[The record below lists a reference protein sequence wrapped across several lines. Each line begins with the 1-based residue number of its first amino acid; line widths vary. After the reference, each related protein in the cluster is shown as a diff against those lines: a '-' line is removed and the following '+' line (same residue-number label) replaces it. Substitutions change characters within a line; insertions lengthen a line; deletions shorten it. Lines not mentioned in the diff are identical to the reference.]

1 MNVCL
6 LKDRYHRM
14 NWQSIWGAFTSRV
27 SQPFKENLDMKT
39 VSSGPDVEAG
49 TLKRPSTWQD
59 FEQPRYSRRET
70 ILTMIGVLLV
80 MLLAS
85 LDQTIVSTAM
95 PRVIADLQ
103 GFDRYTWVSTAYLLT
118 STVMV
123 PIYGKLSDL
132 FGRKPIFLFGIVVF
146 VIGSALSG
154 ASQSMNEL
162 IAFRAFQ
169 GLGAGAFMPIAIAS
183 VGDLFTPRERGKW
196 QGVTGAV
203 WGFSAIVGPTLGG
216 WITENTSWRWV
227 FYVNLP
233 VGIIAMLVL
242 IFLMPALR
250 GAEKKVSI
258 DYTGAAMLIAGTV
271 ALLLGFT
278 WAGTQYD
285 WLSPQIIGL
294 FAGAVI
300 VLTAF
305 VIYEALLERRGGQ
318 PIIEPSLF
326 KNSIFSVS
334 TIVTIIFGMSLFGSI
349 FFIPLFVQGVIGTSA
364 TNSGLILT
372 PLMLTSIVGSVV
384 SGQLVSRLGKYKWL
398 AILGM
403 IISVAGG
410 VLLVRLGVHST
421 NNDVLL
427 AMLVMG
433 LGMGFGMSLYT
444 LVVQN
449 ALPRK
454 IGQATSALIFF
465 RSIGGTIGL
474 AAMGSAM
481 TSAYLPTFTNALPAA
496 AKQLPAK
503 ALAVFNNPQ
512 VLLSADTKAQLQS
525 AFAAYG
531 PQGRAIFNSIL
542 EAVKMGLAQ
551 GIHNVFV
558 LSLGIMIAGLV
569 AVLFLKE
576 IPLRGGGSRKTD
588 VAEPVEDVAPGMAEN
603 VPAML

>member
-1 MNVCL
+1 
-6 LKDRYHRM
+6 
-14 NWQSIWGAFTSRV
+14 
-27 SQPFKENLDMKT
+27 MKT
-39 VSSGPDVEAG
+39 ISEQSDVAVLTSDQPGKVVE
-49 TLKRPSTWQD
+49 D
-59 FEQPRYSRRET
+59 YEQPRFTRRET
-70 ILTMIGVLLV
+70 LLTMFGVLMV

-95 PRVIADLQ
+95 PRVIADLH

-118 STVMV
+118 STVTV

-132 FGRKPIFLFGIVVF
+132 FGRKPIFLFGVVIF
-146 VIGSALSG
+146 LIGSALSG

-169 GLGAGAFMPIAIAS
+169 GLGAGALMPIAIAII
-183 VGDLFTPRERGKW
+183 GDLFTPRERGKW
-196 QGVTGAV
+196 QGLTGGV
-203 WGFSAIVGPTLGG
+203 WGLSAIIGPTLGG
-216 WITENTSWRWV
+216 WITQNTSWRWV

-233 VGIIAMLVL
+233 VGLAAMLVL

-250 GAEKKVSI
+250 STGKQVSI
-258 DYTGAAMLIAGTV
+258 DYIGAALLILGTV
-271 ALLLGFT
+271 PLLLGFS
-278 WAGTQYD
+278 WAGSQYD
-285 WLSPQIIGL
+285 WLSPQILGL
-294 FAGAVI
+294 FAVSLVAS
-300 VLTAF
+300 TAF
-305 VIYEALLERRGGQ
+305 VIYEARLERLGGQ

-326 KNSIFSVS
+326 KNSIFTVS
-334 TIVTIIFGMSLFGSI
+334 TIITIIFGMGLFGSI

-384 SGQLVSRLGKYKWL
+384 SGQLVSRLGKYKWI

-410 VLLVRLGVHST
+410 VLLVRLGVNST

-454 IGQATSALIFF
+454 IGQATSALVFF

-481 TSAYLPTFTNALPAA
+481 TSAYLPAFQNALPNSIKLLAKTAA
-496 AKQLPAK
+496 Q
-503 ALAVFNNPQ
+503 
-512 VLLSADTKAQLQS
+512 
-525 AFAAYG
+525 G
-531 PQGRAIFNSIL
+531 PQAVQIFNQVI
-542 EAVKMGLAQ
+542 EAVKIGLAQ
-551 GIHNVFV
+551 GVHDVFV
-558 LSLGIMIAGLV
+558 LSMAIMIVGTI
-569 AVLFLKE
+569 AVFFLKE
-576 IPLRGGGSRKTD
+576 IPLRGGPTRQQSAVEALDEAAPETEGSLAT
-588 VAEPVEDVAPGMAEN
+588 MI
-603 VPAML
+603 

>member
-1 MNVCL
+1 MKNV
-6 LKDRYHRM
+6 
-14 NWQSIWGAFTSRV
+14 SIESGVADGAPERRNS
-27 SQPFKENLDMKT
+27 
-39 VSSGPDVEAG
+39 A
-49 TLKRPSTWQD
+49 TLD

-70 ILTMIGVLLV
+70 ILTMTGVLLV

-146 VIGSALSG
+146 LIGSALSG

-162 IAFRAFQ
+162 IAFRALQ
-169 GLGAGAFMPIAIAS
+169 GIGAGALMPIAIAV

-233 VGIIAMLVL
+233 IGIIAMLVL

-250 GAEKKVSI
+250 GVEKKVSI

-294 FAGAVI
+294 FAGAI
-300 VLTAF
+300 MALTAF

-334 TIVTIIFGMSLFGSI
+334 TIVTVIFGMGLFGSI
-349 FFIPLFVQGVIGTSA
+349 FFIPLFVQGVVGTSA

-372 PLMLTSIVGSVV
+372 PLMLTSIAGSVI
-384 SGQLVSRLGKYKWL
+384 SGQLVSRLGKYKWI

-403 IISVAGG
+403 IISIAGG
-410 VLLVRLGVHST
+410 LLLVRLDVNSG

-433 LGMGFGMSLYT
+433 LGMGFSMSLYT
-444 LVVQN
+444 LIVQN

-454 IGQATSALIFF
+454 IGQATSALVFF

-474 AAMGSAM
+474 AAMGSLM
-481 TSAYLPTFTNALPAA
+481 TSAYLPAFKNALPAA
-496 AKQLPAK
+496 VKQILPARVLS
-503 ALAVFNNPQ
+503 AFNNPQ
-512 VLLSADTKAQLQS
+512 ILLSPEAKAQLL
-525 AFAAYG
+525 AGFKAYG
-531 PQGRAIFNSIL
+531 PQGMKLFNTLI
-542 EAVKMGLAQ
+542 EAMKTGLTQ

-558 LSLGIMIAGLV
+558 LSLGIMIVGLV
-569 AVLFLKE
+569 AVFFIKE
-576 IPLRGGGSRKTD
+576 IPLRGGRSRETD
-588 VAEPVEDVAPGMAEN
+588 GVEAVEDAAPEMAED
-603 VPAML
+603 VSAIV